1 MTIER
6 PMFPPVDQARRK
18 SAAPFFKIVA
28 GRDFEP
34 PAPEQPKRKGGRRS
48 NPLRV
53 KFVTISSAVTIA
65 GKMHVYADL
74 CPAVSEMW
82 LEKLRSG
89 AESARIVAKE
99 LGQAAASIKAL
110 IAAQS
115 AKAVQP

>member
-18 SAAPFFKIVA
+18 SAAPSFKIVA
-28 GRDFEP
+28 GKDFEP
-34 PAPEQPKRKGGRRS
+34 PTPEQPKRKGGRRS

-65 GKMHVYADL
+65 GKMHVYADV

-99 LGQAAASIKAL
+99 IDQAAEHMRAVRSG
-110 IAAQS
+110 
-115 AKAVQP
+115 KAVQS